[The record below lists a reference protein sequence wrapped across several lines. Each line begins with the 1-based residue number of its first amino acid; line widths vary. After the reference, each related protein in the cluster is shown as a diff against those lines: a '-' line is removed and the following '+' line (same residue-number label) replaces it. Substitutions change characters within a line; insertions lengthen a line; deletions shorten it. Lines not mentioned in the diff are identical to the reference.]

1 MAQVLQGEKLPAT
14 SSSRNRENLSASLH
28 LYGPGNY
35 LTVRRLIRNRGDS
48 ELSMAETAS
57 LLCRSVRGLSGN
69 SQTASSLKNRWL
81 WGFTGALYV
90 PREGIFIEDN
100 PSVRDEV
107 AEFIG
112 GSQKYGLVTIDRSNS
127 RFVPFG
133 FRTGE
138 DRYIESNPL
147 AVGLLGED
155 GADSIAKLARDTG
168 RIPFV
173 LADIPEEVLTYSRVG
188 YLEYLGNKICIGCNC
203 SSLDFDCYDGGH
215 AISTHS

>member
-1 MAQVLQGEKLPAT
+1 VLSHLLFLLGSDISKFLNTLFSKHSYGSVLQGEKLPAT

-107 AEFIG
+107 AEFYRRLSKIWSG
-112 GSQKYGLVTIDRSNS
+112 NYRSFKLQICPI
-127 RFVPFG
+127 RF
-133 FRTGE
+133 
-138 DRYIESNPL
+138 
-147 AVGLLGED
+147 
-155 GADSIAKLARDTG
+155 
-168 RIPFV
+168 
-173 LADIPEEVLTYSRVG
+173 
-188 YLEYLGNKICIGCNC
+188 
-203 SSLDFDCYDGGH
+203 
-215 AISTHS
+215 